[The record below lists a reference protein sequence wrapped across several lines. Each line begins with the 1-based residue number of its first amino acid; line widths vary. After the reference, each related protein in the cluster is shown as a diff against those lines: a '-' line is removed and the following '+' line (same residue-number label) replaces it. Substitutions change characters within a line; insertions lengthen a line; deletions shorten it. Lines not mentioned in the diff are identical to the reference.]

1 MSERNSIEAT
11 GDSVDE
17 AVKKGCDELGV
28 SPGDVIVE
36 VLDEPSRGV
45 FGIGAKPARVRIQVL
60 RRPVPPPP
68 MTAPPVSRTTLP
80 PDIEELDADAAKYQE
95 REFQRRRDWEAGR
108 DTRSNAPG
116 ASTGGSRGN
125 RGDRRGQGG
134 QGGRPRGGPGTGEW
148 SRSRSDQSGSR
159 GNDRR
164 GGQGDRGG
172 QGGGN
177 RPYADLEAMFDDYTG
192 EEEAYAFNDAMT
204 DIAGVEDAPG
214 EEGQLGKNVLLELL
228 KHMRFNAQVRV
239 LRVEPTEAE
248 ENPPWVLN
256 VEGREVSSLI
266 GRRGDTLSSLQ
277 YITRLIT
284 SRQLGRRANIVVDVA
299 HYKQNRSQKLRELAA
314 RMADQA
320 VRESRTVVLEPMPPH
335 ERRMIHMALRSREDV
350 TTRSTGEGESRKVT
364 IIPK

>member
-60 RRPVPPPP
+60 RRPMPP
-68 MTAPPVSRTTLP
+68 APPTVPVSQTTLP
-80 PDIEELDADAAKYQE
+80 SDLEELDSDAAKFQE
-95 REFQRRRDWEAGR
+95 REYQRRREWEAGR

-116 ASTGGSRGN
+116 AGGNRSN
-125 RGDRRGQGG
+125 RGDRRGQGSRPRSG
-134 QGGRPRGGPGTGEW
+134 QGGQGSGERAGNRDNRGGNR
-148 SRSRSDQSGSR
+148 RSGDQPR
-159 GNDRR
+159 H
-164 GGQGDRGG
+164 G

-177 RPYADLEAMFDDYTG
+177 RPYADIEAMYNEDYAYTG
-192 EEEAYAFNDAMT
+192 EEEAYAFNDSMT
-204 DIAGVEDAPG
+204 DIAGAEDAPG
-214 EEGQLGKNVLLELL
+214 EEGQLGKQVLAELL
-228 KHMRFNAQVRV
+228 QHMRFNAHVRV
-239 LRVEPTEAE
+239 LRLEPTESE

-256 VEGREVSSLI
+256 VEGRDVSSLI
-266 GRRGDTLSSLQ
+266 GRRGDTLASLQ
-277 YITRLIT
+277 YITRLIA

-299 HYKQNRSQKLRELAA
+299 HYKQNRAQKLRELAA

-320 VRESRTVVLEPMPPH
+320 VREARTVVLEPMPPH